1 MQNKTNKQR
10 EALRRLV
17 ITSAMIALSIVLC
30 RMLGIQPNE
39 VIRIEIS
46 FLPVAVVGA
55 MFGPI
60 WSGAA
65 YGIADFVG
73 AALTTGVNP
82 LITLSKIIFGVM
94 MGVCLHK
101 KRRGLVYIILFFIIS
116 GIIVDIACMTPIF
129 VFWFGYAPKAA
140 LAMRALN
147 FAANVP
153 IRIVLY
159 FLTERYLGR
168 FIFKAQREKL

>member
-1 MQNKTNKQR
+1 MQKTKNR
-10 EALRRLV
+10 TEALRRLV

-30 RMLGIQPNE
+30 RVLGIQPNE
-39 VIRIEIS
+39 VVRIEIS
-46 FLPVAVVGA
+46 FLPIAIVGA
-55 MFGPI
+55 MFGPV

-94 MGVCLHK
+94 MGICLK
-101 KRRGLVYIILFFIIS
+101 NRRRGLIYIILFFIIS

-129 VFWFGYAPKAA
+129 VFWFGYTPSAA
-140 LAMRALN
+140 LTMRALN
-147 FAANVP
+147 FAVNVP

-159 FLTERYLGR
+159 FICERYLGR
-168 FIFKAQREKL
+168 FIFKAQREKI

>member
-1 MQNKTNKQR
+1 MQKTKNRR

-17 ITSAMIALSIVLC
+17 VTSAMIALSIVLC
-30 RMLGIQPNE
+30 RVLGIQPNE

-46 FLPVAVVGA
+46 FLPIAIVGA
-55 MFGPI
+55 MFGPV

-73 AALTTGVNP
+73 AALTTGANP

-94 MGVCLHK
+94 MGVCLK
-101 KRRGLVYIILFFIIS
+101 NKRRGLIYIVLFFIIS

-129 VFWFGYAPKAA
+129 VFWFGYAPGPA

-147 FAANVP
+147 FAVNVP

-159 FLTERYLGR
+159 FITERYLGR